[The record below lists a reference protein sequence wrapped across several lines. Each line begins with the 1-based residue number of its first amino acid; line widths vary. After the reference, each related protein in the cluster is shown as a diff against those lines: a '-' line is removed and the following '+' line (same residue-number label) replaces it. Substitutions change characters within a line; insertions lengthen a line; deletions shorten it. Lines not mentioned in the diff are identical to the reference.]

1 MKMNLQAL
9 LLLIF
14 GLSINVAFAQA
25 DQELLNHDEDGL
37 LKWSENSHYPDP
49 QTNQLKFN
57 SELTTSPYE
66 VVVNGIYSPE
76 IGNLYIRI
84 KPLDFK
90 KVASMPGAYEI
101 SKGDRMKKFYPMKI
115 KPVQ

>member
-1 MKMNLQAL
+1 MNLQAL

-14 GLSINVAFAQA
+14 GLSINVAFAQV
-25 DQELLNHDEDGL
+25 DQELLNHCEDGL
-37 LKWSENSHYPDP
+37 LQLSEPSQFPDL

-57 SELTTSPYE
+57 SELLTSPY
-66 VVVNGIYSPE
+66 VVVDNGIYSPE
-76 IGNLYIRI
+76 IGNLFIRI

-90 KVASMPGAYEI
+90 KVTPMPGAYEF